1 MKKKLLWSGLA
12 ICCLMFLAIGGYKL
26 MNAREFQLFGELT
39 AKVET
44 DEKIVALTFD
54 DGPSENVPGILSLLD
69 EYQAK
74 ATFFLIGQDIAKY
87 PEMAKAIVD
96 AGHQIGNH
104 SYTHTRMVVK
114 SPAFVKKEL
123 SLTDDLIRDAGYE
136 GDIDFRPPFGK
147 KLVVL
152 PWMLNNQKRETIMW
166 NIEPDTYASSVEE
179 KVKYVLD
186 NIEKGSIILLHPMY
200 DDGEELQVMET
211 ILKELTEQNYRFVT
225 IDELQKHA
233 NEN

>member
-12 ICCLMFLAIGGYKL
+12 ICCLILLGLGSYKL

-39 AKVET
+39 AQVET
-44 DEKIVALTFD
+44 DEKVIALTFD
-54 DGPSENVPGILSLLD
+54 DGPSENVPGILSMLED
-69 EYQAK
+69 YQVK
-74 ATFFLIGQDIAKY
+74 ATFFLIGHDIRKY
-87 PEMAKAIVD
+87 PELTKAIAA

-104 SYTHTRMVVK
+104 TYTHSRMIGK
-114 SPAFVKKEL
+114 SPSFVQQEL
-123 SLTDDLIRDAGYE
+123 SSTDSLIRDAGYE

-152 PWMLNNQKRETIMW
+152 PWILNNQKRETIMW
-166 NIEPDTYASSVEE
+166 NLEPDTYAATVEE
-179 KVKYVLD
+179 KVDYVLD

-200 DDGEELQVMET
+200 DDGEELKVMET

-225 IDELQKHA
+225 VDELQQHA
-233 NEN
+233 N